1 MPTDST
7 HLKEHIDV
15 ILKHE
20 EEFLAQRTAAERVG
34 DFLGAFVGSLIFIGI
49 HVVWFTAWILFN
61 TLAPAPHFDPLP
73 FPILDTLVAIEAIFL
88 ASFIVMR
95 QSRLSR
101 RSDERDHLILQVL
114 LLAEKEITAVLQ
126 IERQIAGKVGLHE
139 VAKDDDITQLSQKTS
154 IDEVAQSL
162 KESMPTD

>member
-7 HLKEHIDV
+7 HLKEHIEV
-15 ILKHE
+15 VLKHE
-20 EEFLAQRTAAERVG
+20 EEFLARRTAAERVG
-34 DFLGAFVGSLIFIGI
+34 DFLGAFVGSLIFIGF
-49 HVVWFTAWILFN
+49 HVAWFAAWILFN
-61 TLAPAPHFDPLP
+61 TLAPAHHFDPLP

-139 VAKDDDITQLSQKTS
+139 VVKDDDITQLSQKTS
-154 IDEVAQSL
+154 IDEVANSL
-162 KESMPTD
+162 KESMPPD